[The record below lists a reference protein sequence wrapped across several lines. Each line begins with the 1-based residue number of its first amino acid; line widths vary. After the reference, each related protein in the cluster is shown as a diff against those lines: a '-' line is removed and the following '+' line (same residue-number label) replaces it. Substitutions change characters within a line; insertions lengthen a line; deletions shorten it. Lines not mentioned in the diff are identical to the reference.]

1 MNDEM
6 NRNEKE
12 CRRPRRFHHGGS
24 SGGIYGLGFIGAC
37 VYFIGQAATFGLG
50 VLGFLKA
57 LVWPAILVFELLKY
71 LNM

>member
-1 MNDEM
+1 M

-50 VLGFLKA
+50 VLFLESTRVA
-57 LVWPAILVFELLKY
+57 CYTGI
-71 LNM
+71 